1 MHSLGAGQLYADMED
16 TQGPTISSSE
26 LQKHST
32 PDDCWIIVHS
42 RIYDVSAF
50 LDEHPGGSAS
60 AYSSPILGIFTSN
73 ASRQSSSNTPATTP
87 QRPTMKSTRRQ

>member
-60 AYSSPILGIFTSN
+60 AYLLTLLAHPRNIHI
-73 ASRQSSSNTPATTP
+73 
-87 QRPTMKSTRRQ
+87 